1 MNLAKLKGTIELDVR
16 RFRSALKSVD
26 VSTEK
31 VFGGIRRRIK
41 QVKADFKNELG
52 KGLAIGFG
60 ATAATRGLEL
70 VGAGIQAVTDFIGTS
85 IKAAS
90 DLRETVSKSSVVF
103 GQYAGEVEAWAATA
117 AEAFGQSK
125 RAALDAAS
133 GFAGLFSTVGIELE
147 QSTGMARK
155 LTELGSDLA
164 SFFNTDV
171 GSALEALRSGLSGES
186 EPLRRFNVFLS
197 ETAVTAKLTQMGVKK
212 VGGTFTESQ
221 KATARYKLILE
232 QTSAA
237 QGDFARTADGLANS
251 QRKADARLENA
262 QAALGEAFLPI
273 ALQVTQWQL
282 DFIEGA
288 GLVGDALGGID
299 RGVRGAQL
307 GIRTFLADA
316 GDFLAFWDGFTT
328 ETEDAAIRSA
338 RSTAVIAAAM
348 TTRTAEMLDY
358 NRPVVAAAA
367 ARVAGAVPQAFRLA
381 IVATKVVAATALV
394 EIASSLREGRAGW
407 QGALDQLGQDLEV
420 RMSAAAEVAKL
431 KSALAG
437 DNVRKGLKSRDPIV
451 KAQAQATV
459 ALIREQL
466 LTLGSKSTTWGENAG
481 ANFARGLRSTAEQV
495 RAAAAY
501 LAKAAAAN
509 LEVRS
514 PAKEGPLSRG
524 GPEAWGKRFGI
535 LWASGADASIG
546 RIAAAAGRMAGA
558 AVPPVGT
565 MSGGWQV
572 AAGAGDGMAG
582 AGPGSAGS
590 GGDTNIYITNPE
602 PRAADDDIGRV
613 LRRLEG
619 LGMTGARGCSP
630 A

>member
-16 RFRSALKSVD
+16 RFTSALKSVD

-41 QVKADFKNELG
+41 QVKSDFESELG
-52 KGLAIGFG
+52 KGLSIGFG
-60 ATAATRGLEL
+60 AAAATKGLEL
-70 VGAGIQAVTDFIGTS
+70 VGRGIQVVTDFIGTS

-103 GQYAGEVEAWAATA
+103 GKYSGEVEAWAATA
-117 AEAFGQSK
+117 ADAFGQSK

-197 ETAVTAKLTQMGVKK
+197 ETAVTAKLVHLGVKK
-212 VGGTFTESQ
+212 VGGQFTESQ

-237 QGDFARTADGLANS
+237 QGDFARTADGLANA
-251 QRKADARLENA
+251 QRRADARLENA
-262 QAALGEAFLPI
+262 QAALGEKFLPI
-273 ALQVTQWQL
+273 ALQVTQWQI

-288 GLVGDALGGID
+288 ELVGGALGGID
-299 RGVRGAQL
+299 RGVRDAQL
-307 GIRTFLADA
+307 GIRNFLLDGA
-316 GDFLAFWDGFTT
+316 DFLTFWDGFTT
-328 ETEDAAIRSA
+328 ETEDAAVRSA
-338 RSTAVIAAAM
+338 RAVESITAAM
-348 TTRTAEMLDY
+348 PARMSEILSY
-358 NRPVVAAAA
+358 NRPIVAAAA
-367 ARVAGAVPQAFRLA
+367 AKVAGALPEAFRAA
-381 IVATKVVAATALV
+381 IGATKIVAATALV
-394 EIASSLREGRAGW
+394 EIASKLREGRAGW

-420 RMSAAAEVAKL
+420 RMSAAAEIAKL

-437 DNVRKGLKSRDPIV
+437 DNVSKGLRSRDPIV

-466 LTLGSKSTTWGENAG
+466 VALGSKSTTWGENAG
-481 ANFARGLRSTAEQV
+481 ANFARGLRSTAEQA

-501 LAKAAAAN
+501 LAKAVAAN
-509 LEVRS
+509 LEIRS

-524 GPEAWGKRFGI
+524 GPEVWGQRFGI
-535 LWASGADASIG
+535 LWAAGAEASIG
-546 RIAAAAGRMAGA
+546 RIAATAGGMAGA
-558 AVPPVGT
+558 AVPPVGAA
-565 MSGGWQV
+565 SGGFV
-572 AAGAGDGMAG
+572 TPADLSADAMASSSAG
-582 AGPGSAGS
+582 GS
-590 GGDTNIYITNPE
+590 GGDTYHVTITNPE

-613 LRRLEG
+613 LRRIG
-619 LGMTGARGCSP
+619 GIGMSAARGWAPS
-630 A
+630 